1 MDQDH
6 RYQEALSWIHGL
18 SRFGIKP
25 GLERMEAMLG
35 LLGNPHRLVKYVHIA
50 GTNGK
55 GSTAAI
61 LAAVLSAGGYR
72 IGLYTSPYLLSFTNR
87 MAINGCDIKKTELS
101 DLVDLIRPVVEEVS
115 SDQRYGQSTEFEVV
129 TVLALTYFASLK
141 VDLVVLEVG
150 LGGRLDAT
158 NVVTPLLS
166 IITNIDL
173 EHTEVLGDTLE
184 EIAFEKAGIIKEGVP
199 ILTAS
204 EDPIVLSVIKNK
216 ADENNAEL
224 YSLFFSFQN
233 GYQADKANKPVING
247 FAISSQGQSFS
258 YNGFNTSY
266 QDLFIPLRGRY
277 QVYNAA
283 TALAALELIAGQG
296 FKVDEKVIRKGLA
309 EVIWPGRL
317 ELLNDNPLLVMDG
330 AHNPAAM
337 QKMAQA
343 IPEYFNFER
352 LILVFGIMADKD
364 AVAMMSA
371 ILPLAEKVYFTRA
384 SIPRAAD
391 PNQLHAIALTR
402 FQLNRDLMEIEEDI
416 GNALGKALKEASP
429 DDLVLVTGSFYTV
442 SDARAYWSRVI

>member
-115 SDQRYGQSTEFEVV
+115 SDQRYGQPTEFEVV

-391 PNQLHAIALTR
+391 PNQLHAIALNR
-402 FQLNRDLMEIEEDI
+402 FQLNRDLIEVEEDI
-416 GNALGKALKEASP
+416 GNALDKALKYASP
-429 DDLVLVTGSFYTV
+429 NDLVLVTGSFYTV
-442 SDARAYWSRVI
+442 SDARAYWSRLI